1 VYLLDTNHCSSI
13 IQGNT
18 AVIRRVAEVGESLLS
33 TCVIVQGEL
42 LFMAYNSERRDDNL
56 ARVQIFLEDIRIYLM
71 DNATADI
78 YGQFKAAII
87 AHFGPKERKKRR
99 QTRIQ
104 DLGIS
109 DNDLWIAAIAL
120 RNGLTIV
127 SADTD
132 FQRMREV
139 KELPVESWLSP

>member
-1 VYLLDTNHCSSI
+1 
-13 IQGNT
+13 
-18 AVIRRVAEVGESLLS
+18 
-33 TCVIVQGEL
+33 
-42 LFMAYNSERRDDNL
+42 MAYNSERRDDNL

-109 DNDLWIAAIAL
+109 DNDLWIAAIAI

-132 FQRMREV
+132 FQSMREV
-139 KELPVESWLSP
+139 RELPVESWLSP

>member
-18 AVIRRVAEVGESLLS
+18 AVISRVAEVGESLLS

-109 DNDLWIAAIAL
+109 DNDLWIAAIA
-120 RNGLTIV
+120 
-127 SADTD
+127 D
-132 FQRMREV
+132 
-139 KELPVESWLSP
+139 